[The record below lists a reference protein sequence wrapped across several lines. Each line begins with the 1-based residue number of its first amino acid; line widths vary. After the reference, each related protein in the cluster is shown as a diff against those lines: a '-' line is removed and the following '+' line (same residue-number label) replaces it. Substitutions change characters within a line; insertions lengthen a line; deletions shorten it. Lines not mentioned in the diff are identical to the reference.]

1 MRNAPAVLLEAAEC
15 QWLAGLHCDRPEID
29 LAFARED
36 VLDDVVVT
44 SGHPGR
50 CNQEIRCQAFVYLG
64 RKLFDGVLRNT
75 KHHWYSAVAADE
87 RGNAVS
93 IAVVN
98 AGDGAAWKGSSVSSK
113 GTIASAPAGT
123 GAPVIMRTAAPGST
137 VRSKV

>member
-44 SGHPGR
+44 SGHPAR
-50 CNQEIRCQAFVYLG
+50 RMLAPV
-64 RKLFDGVLRNT
+64 
-75 KHHWYSAVAADE
+75 SAVFKTFTSAAN
-87 RGNAVS
+87 RRTP
-93 IAVVN
+93 
-98 AGDGAAWKGSSVSSK
+98 DGAAWKGSSVSSK